1 MKKIL
6 ASLLILGSLA
16 ACNNEAGTTENKVDS
31 LNERKDTLLE
41 KVDSTADAKIDSI
54 KNRKEE
60 LKEKFD
66 SSIEAKKDS
75 VKGKQ

>member
-1 MKKIL
+1 MKKLL
-6 ASLLILGSLA
+6 AALLVLGTLA
-16 ACNNEAGTTENKVDS
+16 ACNNESKSVENKVDS

-54 KNRKEE
+54 KDRSKE

-66 SSIEAKKDS
+66 SSIEKRKDS
-75 VKGKQ
+75 VKGK